1 MKSYSRS
8 GTFCL
13 LQALKPISHVAM
25 ILNSSVNFIVYC
37 LVGNTFRREMCRMFG
52 IQRYASVPQVE
63 TMTTDYPGCRSH
75 KVSTVAT
82 VGNGIV
88 LTSSP
93 RGDGSGVKNSCKKSF
108 QLLNLN
114 GHSQDKSVKK

>member
-1 MKSYSRS
+1 M
-8 GTFCL
+8 FV
-13 LQALKPISHVAM
+13 QALKPISHVAM

-88 LTSSP
+88 LTSQQEA
-93 RGDGSGVKNSCKKSF
+93 GNNGIKNSCKKSF
-108 QLLNLN
+108 QLLTLN
-114 GHSQDKSVKK
+114 GGHDKAAAIKK